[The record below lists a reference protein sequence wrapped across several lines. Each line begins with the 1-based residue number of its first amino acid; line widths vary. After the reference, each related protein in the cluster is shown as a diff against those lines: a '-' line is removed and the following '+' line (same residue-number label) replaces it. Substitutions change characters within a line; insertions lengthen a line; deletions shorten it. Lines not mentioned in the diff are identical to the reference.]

1 MNKKAKH
8 KLAQEKERAFL
19 LGYYGKDSPTKLDR
33 RASALAAGYTLERA
47 VWNANRLLDK
57 YRDTGFREC
66 SETVGIS
73 AASLAVMFKE
83 ILETSEGR
91 DAISSLRLA
100 LANRGEATDH
110 KDAPR
115 GMTFEGPVMVIVG
128 ATPERMEALRR
139 GGAPRIARTKDHAP
153 ELSPA
158 RDEDVI
164 EVEAVADPPAED
176 SRQLKPSEFAG
187 RNRGSVQRL
196 QQGSS

>member
-8 KLAQEKERAFL
+8 RLAEEKERAFL

-57 YRDTGFREC
+57 YRDRGFREAC
-66 SETVGIS
+66 ETVGIS

-83 ILETSEGR
+83 ILENSEGR

-100 LANRGEATDH
+100 LANRGEVTDH

-115 GMTFEGPVMVIVG
+115 GMSFEGPMMVIMGV
-128 ATPERMEALRR
+128 TPERLRALRR
-139 GGAPRIARTKDHAP
+139 GSNLAPAP
-153 ELSPA
+153 EQ
-158 RDEDVI
+158 DVI
-164 EVEAVADPPAED
+164 DLEAVADLPVKGA
-176 SRQLKPSEFAG
+176 
-187 RNRGSVQRL
+187 
-196 QQGSS
+196 